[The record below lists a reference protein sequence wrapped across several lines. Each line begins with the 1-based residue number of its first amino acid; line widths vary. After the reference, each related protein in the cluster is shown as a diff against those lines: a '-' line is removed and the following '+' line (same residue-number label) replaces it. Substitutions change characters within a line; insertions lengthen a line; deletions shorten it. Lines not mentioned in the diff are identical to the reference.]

1 MTISFGIGELIVFK
15 KKEKPVL
22 GIVSSESEDLLVI
35 VTEDGKEKELDPK
48 EVDLKTGII
57 ADINKDINQRI
68 HVLRQYRREL
78 NQNRESVDLES
89 LWDSVAGSVE
99 KLPYLD
105 ILDIYSGNKVVS
117 EDEALKFYW
126 ALNKTDIYFNTENGF
141 YFPSNESEVKTK
153 LLQKEQDMK
162 KLAETSLAVDWAM
175 NFINPDSNNKVNNNF
190 DIKYFIQLIRDYIV
204 NKSSQDRI
212 REAKAFLNQIGINK
226 PEEATKFLI
235 KIGEC
240 SPDSDPELIRLES
253 FNDISKKSA
262 NEVEKVLKKEFDP
275 KNFTDLRDKEII
287 TIDDSDTEDID
298 DAISLDK
305 AGNNLELGVHISNVS
320 YYIEKGLSLDND
332 ASRKGDTVY
341 IPDTRIDIFP
351 NVLITDKFSLFE
363 GKDKLAL
370 SLLITLDKK
379 TYDIKDY
386 KFIQSVINV
395 SKNYSYVEAQTTLLK
410 EKKGKELVNIA
421 LSLRQK
427 RIQKGAF
434 LLQLPELKFSLDE
447 DGKVAKKI
455 NRMNSIPHMIIAEL
469 MILTNNLTSKYL
481 NDNNLPSIFR
491 VQKDEVPQEARDH
504 DIKDPLFPIR
514 VVKHLRP
521 SVIGTYHGK
530 HKSLGL
536 DGYVQSTSPI
546 RRYSDVVVQRQIV
559 GILTGNEWV
568 YDGKELSEIITRIG
582 NGFGERRLLQK
593 NRKRYWLYK
602 YFKENME
609 ENIKGIV
616 SGVNDPNV
624 YVYLPDFFVE
634 LPIKNH
640 YGDKVNEYDEVIL
653 NVEEVDPLRKKLK
666 LKIVA
671 VNQPKPE

>member
-1 MTISFGIGELIVFK
+1 MTSSFGVGELIVFK

-22 GIVSSESEDLLVI
+22 GIVSSFSDEGLMI
-35 VTEDGKEKELDPK
+35 VTEDGKEKEIDSA
-48 EVDLKTGII
+48 EIDLQTGILTQ
-57 ADINKDINQRI
+57 INDEPDKWVQI
-68 HVLRQYRREL
+68 LRQYRREL
-78 NQNRESVDLES
+78 NQARETIDLES

-99 KLPYLD
+99 KLVYTD
-105 ILDIYSGNKVVS
+105 ILEIYSGDKPVVG
-117 EDEALKFYW
+117 EDALRFYW
-126 ALNKTDIYFNTENGF
+126 ALNKTDIYFKTENKF
-141 YFPSNESEVKTK
+141 YYPADDSEVKAK
-153 LLQKEQDMK
+153 LLQKEQEK
-162 KLAETSLAVDWAM
+162 KRSAETSLAVEWAM
-175 NFINPDSNNKVNNNF
+175 NFLEPNETKKVSNNF
-190 DIKYFIQLIRDYIV
+190 DIKYFIQLIKDFVI

-212 REAKAFLNQIGINK
+212 REAKAFLNQLGINRA
-226 PEEATKFLI
+226 EDATKFLI

-240 SPDSDPELIRLES
+240 SADTDPDLIRLQS
-253 FNDISKKSA
+253 FNELSKKSK
-262 NEVEKVLKKEFDP
+262 NEVEEVLNKEFDP
-275 KNFTDLRDKEII
+275 GDFTDLRGREII

-298 DAISLDK
+298 DAISLEK
-305 AGNNLELGVHISNVS
+305 EGNNLELGIHISNVS
-320 YYIEKGLSLDND
+320 YYIDKGSSLDQD
-332 ASRKGDTVY
+332 ASRKGDTIY

-351 NVLITDKFSLFE
+351 NDLITDKFSLFE
-363 GKDKLAL
+363 GKDKLAV
-370 SLLITLDKK
+370 SLIITLDKK
-379 TYDIKDY
+379 SYDIKGF

-395 SKNYSYVEAQTTLLK
+395 SKNYSYIEAQTTLLK

-427 RIQKGAF
+427 RINKGAF

-447 DGKVAKKI
+447 NGKVAKRI

-469 MILTNNLTSKYL
+469 MILTNNLTAKYL

-504 DIKDPLFPIR
+504 DINDPLFPIR

-521 SVIGTYHGK
+521 SVISTYHGK

-559 GILTGNEWV
+559 GTLTGNEWV
-568 YDGKELSEIITRIG
+568 YDGKELSDIITRVG

-593 NRKRYWLYK
+593 NRKKYWLYK
-602 YFKENME
+602 YFKENMDE
-609 ENIKGIV
+609 DIKGIV

-640 YGDKVNEYDEVIL
+640 HGDKVNEYDEVIL
-653 NVEEVDPLRKKLK
+653 NVEEADPLRKKLK
-666 LKIVA
+666 LKIVS
-671 VNQPKPE
+671 VIQPKPE